1 MIDGDYGKRIRN
13 ILRLF
18 DDNVRADLM
27 GCSLLVNEVGH
38 LLETHT
44 VRLIGF
50 LFNQISPHGITS
62 LIGAMSPC

>member
-1 MIDGDYGKRIRN
+1 MIDADYGERIRN

-18 DDNVRADLM
+18 DDNVRADF
-27 GCSLLVNEVGH
+27 LLVNEVGH

-44 VRLIGF
+44 MRLIGF